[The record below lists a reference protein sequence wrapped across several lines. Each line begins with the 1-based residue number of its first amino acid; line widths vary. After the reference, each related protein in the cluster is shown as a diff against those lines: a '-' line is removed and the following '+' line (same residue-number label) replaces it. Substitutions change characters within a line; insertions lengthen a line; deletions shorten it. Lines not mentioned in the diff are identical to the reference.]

1 MNNLEKART
10 EIIES
15 VLYNISNCFE
25 NIKVFERNY
34 IYTGIGKYEI
44 ISRLTQFDRDN
55 YVINFRINNRFNNH
69 KNLFEWNYL
78 YKSDK
83 NSKQLL
89 NKLETYTTFLMN
101 GYDEIS
107 EDFKEELDEEL
118 NDELEEKLHQ
128 AFSNKKDEIIK
139 KFPKE
144 IFERKY
150 QEFLEIVEVI
160 LNDEINKCYSLE
172 DLESGKLFFDEE
184 ILGKEDI
191 KGNCPLADDYCLFYS
206 KDLKTNKIK
215 IIGFYP
221 LFNNDLEEKE
231 NEEIN
236 FILVGKEY
244 LIEDLLKMI
253 NEYEKY

>member
-25 NIKVFERNY
+25 NVKVFERNY

-44 ISRLTQFDRDN
+44 ISRLIQFDRDN
-55 YVINFRINNRFNNH
+55 YVINFKINNRFNNH

-89 NKLETYTTFLMN
+89 NKLETYTNFLMN

-107 EDFKEELDEEL
+107 EDFKEELDDEENL
-118 NDELEEKLHQ
+118 QQ

-150 QEFLEIVEVI
+150 QEFLEAVELI

-172 DLESGKLFFDEE
+172 ELESGKLFFDEE
-184 ILGKEDI
+184 VLGKEDI
-191 KGNCPLADDYCLFYS
+191 KGNYPLADDYCLFYS
-206 KDLKTNKIK
+206 KNLKNNKIK

-221 LFNNDLEEKE
+221 LFNNDFEEKE

-244 LIEDLLKMI
+244 LKEDLLKMI
-253 NEYEKY
+253 NEYEEY

>member
-15 VLYNISNCFE
+15 ILYNISNCFE
-25 NIKVFERNY
+25 NVKIFERNY

-44 ISRLTQFDRDN
+44 ISRLIQFDRDN
-55 YVINFRINNRFNNH
+55 YVINFKINNRFNNH

-89 NKLETYTTFLMN
+89 NKLETYTNFLMN

-118 NDELEEKLHQ
+118 NDELEQQ

-150 QEFLEIVEVI
+150 QEFLEAVELI

-172 DLESGKLFFDEE
+172 ELESGKLFFDEE
-184 ILGKEDI
+184 VLGKEDI
-191 KGNCPLADDYCLFYS
+191 KGNYPLADDYCLFYS
-206 KDLKTNKIK
+206 KNLKNNKIK

-221 LFNNDLEEKE
+221 LFNNDFKEKE

-244 LIEDLLKMI
+244 LKEDLLKMI
-253 NEYEKY
+253 NEYEEY

>member
-1 MNNLEKART
+1 MNFNEQKLYIYEK
-10 EIIES
+10 IIE
-15 VLYNISNCFE
+15 NIGEIFNEINVSEKNF
-25 NIKVFERNY
+25 N
-34 IYTGIGKYEI
+34 YTGIGKYEI

-89 NKLETYTTFLMN
+89 NKLETYTNFLMN

-107 EDFKEELDEEL
+107 ENLKEELDEEL
-118 NDELEEKLHQ
+118 NDEFEENLHQ

-144 IFERKY
+144 IFEIKY
-150 QEFLEIVEVI
+150 QEFLEVVEVI
-160 LNDEINKCYSLE
+160 LNDEINKCYTKE
-172 DLESGKLFFDEE
+172 NLESGKLFFDEE
-184 ILGKEDI
+184 NLGKDDI

-206 KDLKTNKIK
+206 KDLKTNEIK

-244 LIEDLLKMI
+244 LKEDLLKMI
-253 NEYEKY
+253 NEYEEY

>member
-15 VLYNISNCFE
+15 ILYNISNCFE
-25 NIKVFERNY
+25 NVKIFERNY

-44 ISRLTQFDRDN
+44 ISRLIQFDRDN
-55 YVINFRINNRFNNH
+55 YVINFKINNRFNNH

-89 NKLETYTTFLMN
+89 NKLETYTNFLMN

-118 NDELEEKLHQ
+118 NDELEENLQQ

-150 QEFLEIVEVI
+150 QEFLEAVELI

-172 DLESGKLFFDEE
+172 ELESGKLFFDEE
-184 ILGKEDI
+184 VLGKEDI
-191 KGNCPLADDYCLFYS
+191 KGNYPLADDYCLFYS
-206 KDLKTNKIK
+206 KNLKNNKIK

-221 LFNNDLEEKE
+221 LFNNDFEEKE

-244 LIEDLLKMI
+244 LKEDLLKMI
-253 NEYEKY
+253 NEYEEY

>member
-1 MNNLEKART
+1 MNFNEQKLYIYEK
-10 EIIES
+10 IIE
-15 VLYNISNCFE
+15 NIGEIFNEINVSEKNF
-25 NIKVFERNY
+25 N
-34 IYTGIGKYEI
+34 YTGIGKYEI

-55 YVINFRINNRFNNH
+55 YGVNFRINNRFNNH

-78 YKSDK
+78 YKADK

-89 NKLETYTTFLMN
+89 NKLETYTNFLMN

-118 NDELEEKLHQ
+118 NDELEENLCQ
-128 AFSNKKDEIIK
+128 AFNNKKDEIIK

-150 QEFLEIVEVI
+150 QEFLEVVEVI

-172 DLESGKLFFDEE
+172 NLESGKLFFDRE

-191 KGNCPLADDYCLFYS
+191 KGNYPLADDYCLFYS

-221 LFNNDLEEKE
+221 LFNNDFEEKE

-236 FILVGKEY
+236 FILIGKEY
-244 LIEDLLKMI
+244 LKEDLLKMI
-253 NEYEKY
+253 NEYEEY